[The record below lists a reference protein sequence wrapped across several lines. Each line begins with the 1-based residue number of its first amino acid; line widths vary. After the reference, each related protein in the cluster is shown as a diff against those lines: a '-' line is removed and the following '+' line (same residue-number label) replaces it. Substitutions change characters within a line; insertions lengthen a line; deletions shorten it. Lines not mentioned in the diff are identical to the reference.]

1 MTSPDVGKQ
10 PGKLGSAN
18 MRQLSATALVLCL
31 GVLST
36 WVMASVLEQYAL
48 DHKQVARMESAAPN
62 LAAEKPSDPR
72 WMF

>member
-1 MTSPDVGKQ
+1 MASPDVGKQ

-18 MRQLSATALVLCL
+18 MRHLSVTALVLCL
-31 GVLST
+31 GALST

-48 DHKQVARMESAAPN
+48 DHKQVAQARSPVPN
-62 LAAEKPSDPR
+62 LAAEKSSDQR